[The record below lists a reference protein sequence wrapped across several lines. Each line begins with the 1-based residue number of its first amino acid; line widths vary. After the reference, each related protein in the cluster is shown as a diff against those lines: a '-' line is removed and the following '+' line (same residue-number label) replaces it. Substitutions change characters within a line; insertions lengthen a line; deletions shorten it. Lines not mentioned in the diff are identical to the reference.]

1 MSNATLSFLPWTR
14 QGAAAS
20 VNTPDPLTANLRG
33 AAQLTANVAVN
44 GGPVP
49 SVTIRLRGPADVL
62 GIDTNQIVRTDP
74 RPGSTDFEPNCFP
87 SVEFDRPDFPWLF
100 TPASPTTNGKL
111 RPWLCLIVVRKQAG
125 VTYSS
130 ASDGPLPTLRVGTPA
145 QPALELPD
153 LSQSWAWAHAQ
164 AAAVDSSAG
173 QVDAA
178 LNGASSL
185 SISRL
190 ICPRVLIADTDYIAC
205 VVPTFELGRKA
216 GLGLPIPDSAITAT
230 SALVPAWTTP
240 PAAGDVL
247 VPVYYHWEFRAGDE
261 GDFESLARKLT
272 SVVPEGLGKR
282 TIDITHPGFPA
293 GFPAGTTV
301 TADLEGALLPIVAGA
316 LPPADPAPISF
327 QNALAPIVNAPATS
341 VAANPSADPL
351 LAPPLYG
358 RWHAAR
364 GTTSPGAA
372 TWFDQL
378 NLDARWRA
386 AAAFGTRVIQRH
398 QEALMASA
406 WDQAGD
412 LATVNQ
418 RVRQLQISLAVGERI
433 QAKHF
438 ATLTDEMMAR
448 VAAPAFGRLWQST
461 GKTLLADQGATLLP
475 TAATQTAMRRIAR
488 QRGPLTRRIAAQ
500 GFTRSA
506 TNTWVVELNQ
516 ANFPLPPAPPPIPS
530 YCPLPVLPTLT
541 ASSNFGVYT
550 VFPEGLAVP
559 SEGTAVPKPI
569 ATDIPGFFRS
579 AADAHLTAIFP
590 TRVIAARLPMGVF
603 NSVSQLVL
611 AQTKPRIALAALAR
625 AAITTG
631 DNLLPPTALGVT
643 AVGLESVMA
652 APTFTQAMYEP
663 LRDLSQDLLLPG
675 LENVAPDTILGMKT
689 NRRFVDAYLVGLNHE
704 MARELLWRGY
714 PTDQRGTYFAHFW
727 GSGNPNTAPADI
739 GPITGWFSGRPI
751 GDSLGP
757 SSLVDQFV
765 MLLRSS
771 LLRRY
776 PNAVVY
782 LAPALKRVGREGGT
796 SLTPDE
802 DPAHEQM
809 PVFSGALQPD
819 VNFVG
824 FNVSTAA
831 ATGQDGGAGYYL
843 VIQEHPTEPRFGV
856 DVAVSLGGATHLSV
870 SAPPPAGIPIEAG
883 LVWATNSAH
892 MAGIT
897 RRRPVRIAIHASR
910 LLVTA

>member
-20 VNTPDPLTANLRG
+20 VNAPDPLNANLSG

-44 GGPVP
+44 GGAVP
-49 SVTIRLRGPADVL
+49 AMTVRLRGPADVL
-62 GIDTNQIVRTDP
+62 GIDTNQVVRTDP
-74 RPGSTDFEPNCFP
+74 RPGNADFEPNCFP
-87 SVEFDRPDFPWLF
+87 SIEFDRPDFPWLF
-100 TPASPTTNGKL
+100 TPASPTTNGRL
-111 RPWLCLIVVRKQAG
+111 RPWLCLIVVRKQDG

-130 ASDGPLPTLRVGTPA
+130 ATDGPLPALRIGTPA
-145 QPALELPD
+145 QAALELPD
-153 LSQSWAWAHAQ
+153 LSESWAWAHAQ
-164 AAAVDSSAG
+164 AAAPDSSAA
-173 QVDAA
+173 QVDGA
-178 LNGASSL
+178 LNGPPAL
-185 SISRL
+185 ALSRL
-190 ICPRVLIADTDYIAC
+190 ICPRVLAADVDYIAC
-205 VVPTFELGRKA
+205 VVPTFELGRAA
-216 GLGLPIPDSAITAT
+216 GLGLPLPDSAITA
-230 SALVPAWTTP
+230 SNALSPAWTTP

-247 VPVYYHWEFRAGDE
+247 LPVYYHWEFRAGDA

-282 TIDITHPGFPA
+282 QIDITNPGFPA

-316 LPPADPAPISF
+316 LPPADPAPLSF
-327 QNALAPIVNAPATS
+327 QNALAPIVNAPSTT
-341 VAANPSADPL
+341 AASNPSADPL

-364 GTTSPGAA
+364 SAVTPGA
-372 TWFDQL
+372 TSWLDEL

-386 AAAFGTRVIQRH
+386 AAAFGTRVIQKH

-412 LATVNQ
+412 LASVNQ
-418 RVRQLQISLAVGERI
+418 RVRQLQLSLAVGERLH
-433 QAKHF
+433 AKHF
-438 ATLTDEMMAR
+438 AALSDEMMLR

-461 GKTLLADQGATLLP
+461 GKTLLADQETTLLP
-475 TAATQTAMRRIAR
+475 IAANRSAMRRIAR

-506 TNTWVVELNQ
+506 TSTWIVELNQ
-516 ANFPLPPAPPPIPS
+516 AVFPAPPAPPPIPS
-530 YCPLPVLPTLT
+530 FCALPVLPTLT
-541 ASSNFGVYT
+541 ANSNFGVFT
-550 VFPEGLAVP
+550 VWPENVTVP
-559 SEGTAVPKPI
+559 AEGTAVPKPYT
-569 ATDIPGFFRS
+569 TDIPGYFRS
-579 AADAHLTAIFP
+579 AADAHLKAVFT
-590 TRVIAARLPMGVF
+590 TRIILRRAPPSTF
-603 NSVSQLVL
+603 DSVTQVVL
-611 AQTKPRIALAALAR
+611 AQTQPRVALAALAR
-625 AAITTG
+625 SAIITG
-631 DNLLPPTALGVT
+631 DNVLPPTAPGVT
-643 AVGLESVMA
+643 AVGLEGVMA
-652 APTFTQAMYEP
+652 APQFTQAMYEP

-675 LENVAPDTILGMKT
+675 LEHVAPDTVLGMKT
-689 NRRFVDAYLVGLNHE
+689 NRRFVDSYLVGLNHE

-739 GPITGWFSGRPI
+739 VPIPGWFAGRPI

-757 SSLVDQFV
+757 SSLIDQFV

-776 PNAVVY
+776 PNAIVY
-782 LAPALKRVGREGGT
+782 LTPALKSVVRNAQ

-802 DPAHEQM
+802 DPAHEHM
-809 PVFSGALQPD
+809 PVFSGSLQPD
-819 VNFVG
+819 VTFIG
-824 FNVSTAA
+824 FNVTTAA
-831 ATGQDGGAGYYL
+831 ATGQDGGAGHYL

-856 DVAVSLGGATHLSV
+856 DAEVSLNGATHLSV
-870 SAPPPAGIPIEAG
+870 TAPPAAGIPIEAG
-883 LVWATNSAH
+883 LVWAFNAAH

-897 RRRPVRIAIHASR
+897 RRRPVRLAIHASR

>member
-20 VNTPDPLTANLRG
+20 VNTPDPLTANLHG
-33 AAQLTANVAVN
+33 AAQLTATVAVN

-49 SVTIRLRGPADVL
+49 AMTVRLRGPADVL
-62 GIDTNQIVRTDP
+62 GIDANQVVRTDP

-87 SVEFDRPDFPWLF
+87 SIEFDRPDFPWLF

-111 RPWLCLIVVRKQAG
+111 RPWLCLIVVRKQDG

-130 ASDGPLPTLRVGTPA
+130 ASDGPLPTLRIGTPA
-145 QPALELPD
+145 HAALELPN
-153 LSQSWAWAHAQ
+153 LSESWAWAHAQ
-164 AAAVDSSAG
+164 AAGADSSAG
-173 QVDAA
+173 QVGSA
-178 LNGASSL
+178 LNGAPSL
-185 SISRL
+185 ALSRL
-190 ICPRVLIADTDYIAC
+190 ICPRVLAPDTDYIAC

-216 GLGLPIPDSAITAT
+216 GLGLAIPDSAITA
-230 SALVPAWTTP
+230 SNALAPAWTTP

-247 VPVYYHWEFRAGDE
+247 LPVYYHWEFRAGDA

-272 SVVPEGLGKR
+272 SNAPPNLGKR
-282 TIDITHPGFPA
+282 KIDITSPGFPA
-293 GFPAGTTV
+293 GFPVGSTV

-316 LPPADPAPISF
+316 LPAADPAPLSF
-327 QNALAPIVNAPATS
+327 QTGLAPIVDAPSTS
-341 VAANPSADPL
+341 AAANPNADPL

-358 RWHAAR
+358 RWHAGR
-364 GTTSPGAA
+364 GTVTPGAT
-372 TWFDQL
+372 TWFDEL

-386 AAAFGTRVIQRH
+386 AAAFGTRVIQVH

-418 RVRQLQISLAVGERI
+418 RVRQLQISLAVGERLR
-433 QAKHF
+433 AKHF
-438 ATLTDEMMAR
+438 ATLTDEMMLR

-461 GKTLLADQGATLLP
+461 GKTLLADQEATLLP
-475 TAATQTAMRRIAR
+475 IAATRTAMRRIAR

-506 TNTWVVELNQ
+506 TNTWVAELNQ
-516 ANFPLPPAPPPIPS
+516 TTFPVPPAPPPIPS
-530 YCPLPVLPTLT
+530 YCPLPTLSTLT
-541 ASSNFGVYT
+541 ASSSFGVFT
-550 VFPEGLAVP
+550 VWPENMVVP

-569 ATDIPGFFRS
+569 TTDIPGYFRS
-579 AADAHLTAIFP
+579 AADAHLKAIFP
-590 TRVIAARLPMGVF
+590 TRIIASTLPRGVF
-603 NSVSQLVL
+603 STVSQLVL
-611 AQTKPRIALAALAR
+611 AQTQPRVALAALAR
-625 AAITTG
+625 SAITTG
-631 DNLLPPTALGVT
+631 DNLLAPTASGVT
-643 AVGLESVMA
+643 AVGVESVMA
-652 APTFTQAMYEP
+652 APVFTQAMYEP

-675 LENVAPDTILGMKT
+675 LENVAPDTVLGMKT
-689 NRRFVDAYLVGLNHE
+689 NRRFVDSYLVGLNHE

-739 GPITGWFSGRPI
+739 VPITGWFSGRPI

-757 SSLVDQFV
+757 SSMVDQFV

-776 PNAVVY
+776 PNAIVY
-782 LAPALKRVGREGGT
+782 LAPALKSVRNGAT

-802 DPAHEQM
+802 DPTHEQM
-809 PVFSGALQPD
+809 PVFSGSLQPD
-819 VNFVG
+819 VTFVG
-824 FNVSTAA
+824 FNVTTVA

-856 DVAVSLGGATHLSV
+856 DVAVSLNGATHLSV
-870 SAPPPAGIPIEAG
+870 GAPPPAGIPIEPG
-883 LVWATNSAH
+883 LVWAMNAAH